1 MLIMR
6 FTTKIFPDY
15 EMQSVKIYPGHYS
28 YTLHSNIHFHIDIG
42 HAIEIYSYPVYAN
55 YRGNL
60 KIKTEIKHLFLK
72 ECFISAKYL
81 LPNEKVMKKSTL
93 VDTLKKT
100 DVDFILK
107 LHTLYP

>member
-1 MLIMR
+1 MM

-15 EMQSVKIYPGHYS
+15 EMQSVKMYPGHYS
-28 YTLHSNIHFHIDIG
+28 YTLHSNIHFHVDVG
-42 HAIEIYSYPVYAN
+42 HAVEIYVYPIYSN

-60 KIKTEIKHLFLK
+60 KIRAEIKSLFLK
-72 ECFISAKYL
+72 EAFLSAKYL
-81 LPNEKVMKKSTL
+81 IPNEQVMKKATL

-100 DVDFILK
+100 DPDFLLK